1 MFFKKRKM
9 ATDNKADRELVEYSS
24 KSIDVLL
31 VLSEND
37 ANITGELKKIQEELK
52 FLIPSHESVI
62 FDFDQKIKAQ
72 IEDIKILFTKNTDG
86 KMNEKIKDAIRNLK
100 ILIAERTSH
109 R

>member
-9 ATDNKADRELVEYSS
+9 ATDNKEDRELLEYNS

-37 ANITGELKKIQEELK
+37 GNITNELKKIQEEIK
-52 FLIPSHESVI
+52 FLIPSHEAVV
-62 FDFDQKIKAQ
+62 FDFDKKIKAQ

-86 KMNEKIKDAIRNLK
+86 KMDEKIKDAIRDLK
-100 ILIAERTSH
+100 ILIAERNSH